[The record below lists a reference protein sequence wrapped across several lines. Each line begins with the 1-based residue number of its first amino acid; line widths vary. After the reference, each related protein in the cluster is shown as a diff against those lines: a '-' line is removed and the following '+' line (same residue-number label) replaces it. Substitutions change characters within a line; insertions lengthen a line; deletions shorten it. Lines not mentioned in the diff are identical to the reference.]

1 MKLSENGI
9 RHFSETSFKDELATI
24 GNSIVCVQD
33 EDLVK
38 VHVHTLEPFTAI
50 KMGRRQGRF
59 IKLKVENMQEQHDNI
74 LEKEEE
80 EKWQN
85 TKNMPLLP

>member
-1 MKLSENGI
+1 
-9 RHFSETSFKDELATI
+9 
-24 GNSIVCVQD
+24 
-33 EDLVK
+33 
-38 VHVHTLEPFTAI
+38 
-50 KMGRRQGRF
+50 MGRRQGRF

-74 LEKEEE
+74 IEKEEE